1 MRVIIRLTQWA
12 WRYRW
17 QLLLAYV
24 CLVVSTLLYIAIPRL
39 LGTAVDT
46 ALTAG
51 SRTQL
56 LFLAGGILLVS
67 LLRGAFTYG
76 QNYLGEAVSQRV
88 AYDLRNAFY
97 DKLQRLSF
105 AYHDRQQTGDLMS
118 KATADVEG
126 IRWFVN
132 MGLIR
137 SVNLVLLVLV
147 VGVLLLALNWKLGLV
162 TLVFVILIAGRATMV
177 SRRLRHLW
185 LRIQADT
192 GHMTTALQEN
202 LSGMRVVKA
211 FAAEEHEKARFSQ
224 RAWEVAQDTYGA
236 LRLHGSNSAL
246 ITFIFT
252 GALGLILWMG
262 GREVIAGRLTPGEMA
277 QFILYMG
284 ILAQPVRMTGW
295 LVSTFARAASA
306 GQRIFEVLDAHSP
319 VQETRHARELPRV
332 RGHVRFEN
340 ISFNYQGAVPTL
352 RDITFE
358 VYPGQRVALLGA
370 PGSGKTTI
378 VHLLSRF
385 YDVTQGRITIDGI
398 DVRDVTLASLRY
410 NVGLVQQDV
419 FLFAASI
426 RDNIAYGKLN
436 ASLEEVVKAARA
448 AQLHDFIESLP
459 EGYNTWVGERGVTLS
474 GGQRQRL
481 AIARTLL
488 LDPPILVLDDS
499 TSSVDAGT
507 ERLIQRAMAVVIQG
521 RTTFIIAHRLSSV
534 QQANLVLVLDEG
546 RIAEQG
552 TPEELLEHG
561 DLYRRIYDLQ
571 LSPQEAALL
580 AEEPA
585 PSRGGDT

>member
-1 MRVIIRLTQWA
+1 M
-12 WRYRW
+12 
-17 QLLLAYV
+17 
-24 CLVVSTLLYIAIPRL
+24 
-39 LGTAVDT
+39 
-46 ALTAG
+46 
-51 SRTQL
+51 
-56 LFLAGGILLVS
+56 
-67 LLRGAFTYG
+67 
-76 QNYLGEAVSQRV
+76 
-88 AYDLRNAFY
+88 
-97 DKLQRLSF
+97 
-105 AYHDRQQTGDLMS
+105 
-118 KATADVEG
+118 
-126 IRWFVN
+126 
-132 MGLIR
+132 
-137 SVNLVLLVLV
+137 
-147 VGVLLLALNWKLGLV
+147 
-162 TLVFVILIAGRATMV
+162 
-177 SRRLRHLW
+177 
-185 LRIQADT
+185 
-192 GHMTTALQEN
+192 
-202 LSGMRVVKA
+202 
-211 FAAEEHEKARFSQ
+211 
-224 RAWEVAQDTYGA
+224 
-236 LRLHGSNSAL
+236 
-246 ITFIFT
+246 
-252 GALGLILWMG
+252 
-262 GREVIAGRLTPGEMA
+262 
-277 QFILYMG
+277 
-284 ILAQPVRMTGW
+284 
-295 LVSTFARAASA
+295 
-306 GQRIFEVLDAHSP
+306 
-319 VQETRHARELPRV
+319 
-332 RGHVRFEN
+332 
-340 ISFNYQGAVPTL
+340 
-352 RDITFE
+352 
-358 VYPGQRVALLGA
+358 
-370 PGSGKTTI
+370 
-378 VHLLSRF
+378 
-385 YDVTQGRITIDGI
+385 TQGRITIDGI

-546 RIAEQG
+546 RIAEHG